1 MAFTKV
7 SAGASGSVGM
17 GGSANMSNAAAGGQP
32 TIKGWHP
39 TVVYM
44 LGLIVVEILI
54 VGFLSRNLF
63 GGE

>member
-1 MAFTKV
+1 MAFTKM
-7 SAGASGSVGM
+7 SGGAASSVGM
-17 GGSANMSNAAAGGQP
+17 GGSANASNAAAGGP
-32 TIKGWHP
+32 GTIKGWHP

-44 LGLIVVEILI
+44 LGLIVFEIVL